1 MVGDSSSLGPSS
13 YLTREVSGR
22 ESSLSTRKEKVV
34 ITCLG
39 MLYSPII
46 MQSVEGQACPDATQF
61 LMAGTQVGV
70 TVSVSAFRTH
80 DFNINESFVHGA
92 TAGFSFFLCLVD
104 RCWRRFPCSELRFDW
119 HIHAFWNDKNGV
131 KTLKNY
137 ELSGKLFTL
146 NRFVD
151 FMVFLQISSLP
162 HI

>member
-22 ESSLSTRKEKVV
+22 ESSLSARKEKVV

-46 MQSVEGQACPDATQF
+46 MQSIEGQACPDATQF

-80 DFNINESFVHGA
+80 DFNIHESFIHGV

-104 RCWRRFPCSELRFDW
+104 RF
-119 HIHAFWNDKNGV
+119 
-131 KTLKNY
+131 
-137 ELSGKLFTL
+137 
-146 NRFVD
+146 
-151 FMVFLQISSLP
+151 
-162 HI
+162 